1 MMNKIEIFWG
11 VDEEFE
17 SAIAGLNGTYFLRD
31 ILDLFNKTEIKIDGI
46 NTSPGETLEVENLII
61 HTDDYGGMREWA
73 ILGFTNNILENLKVT
88 VNNVWLSNPPKK
100 IYEDICRN
108 YDDDIITEHQT
119 DYPPITLENLKKIAN
134 GFNEAVI
141 GQSQVVNK
149 ILSSIYA
156 LKNSNR
162 KRPVTL
168 LFLGDSGIGK
178 TETAK
183 YISQCI
189 GKELVRV
196 QFSMQQTNSAYQYI
210 FGAEHGEDSLARELI
225 RRKSNVVLLD
235 EFDKVSPAFYN
246 AFYQMFDE
254 GVFVDSNY
262 SVDVS
267 KCIIIC
273 TTNYQTDEEAE
284 RNLGTPI
291 FSRFSK
297 VIHFQPISVEDKLI
311 IAKKSYDSLLLQ
323 LDEEDLELVPRN
335 KVLPFFENA
344 IRRGIYSN
352 IRMLRN
358 DMEDALNYE
367 ILKARN
373 IIL

>member
-1 MMNKIEIFWG
+1 MNKIEIFWG

-46 NTSPGETLEVENLII
+46 NTSPGEPLEVENLIV
-61 HTDDYGGMREWA
+61 HTDDYGSMREWA

-196 QFSMQQTNSAYQYI
+196 QFSMQQTNNAYQYI

-273 TTNYQTDEEAE
+273 TTNYRTNEEAE

-344 IRRGIYSN
+344 IRRGMYSN

>member
-1 MMNKIEIFWG
+1 MNKIEIFWG
-11 VDEEFE
+11 VDEKFE

-46 NTSPGETLEVENLII
+46 NTSPGEPLEVENLIV

-134 GFNEAVI
+134 GFNEAGI

-273 TTNYQTDEEAE
+273 TTNYRTDEEAE
-284 RNLGTPI
+284 RKLGTPI

-344 IRRGIYSN
+344 IRRGMYSN

>member
-1 MMNKIEIFWG
+1 MNKIEIFWG
-11 VDEEFE
+11 ADAEFDT
-17 SAIAGLNGTYFLRD
+17 AITGLPHIFFLSD
-31 ILDLFNKTEIKIDGI
+31 ILNYMNKTEIKIDGT
-46 NTSPGETLEVENLII
+46 NPPPEVPLDVENLIA
-61 HTDDYGGMREWA
+61 HTDDYGGMKEWA
-73 ILGFTNNILENLKVT
+73 ILGFTNNILQNLKVT
-88 VNNVWLSNPPKK
+88 IQNVWLSNPPMK
-100 IYEDICRN
+100 IYEDILRN
-108 YDDDIITEHQT
+108 YSKDMINEHHT
-119 DYPPITLENLKKIAN
+119 KYPPITIENLKTIAD
-134 GFNEAVI
+134 GFNEAVV
-141 GQSQVVNK
+141 GQPQVIRQ
-149 ILSSIYA
+149 ILSAVYA
-156 LKNSNR
+156 LKNPNR

-168 LFLGDSGIGK
+168 LFLGNSGIGK

-189 GKELVRV
+189 GKEMVRV

-254 GVFVDSNY
+254 GLFVDANY

-267 KCIIIC
+267 KSIIIC

-284 RNLGTPI
+284 KNLGTPI

-297 VIHFQPISVEDKLI
+297 VIRFLPISVEDRLI
-311 IAKKSYDSLLLQ
+311 IAKKSYDSLVLQ
-323 LDEEDLELVPRN
+323 LDAEDKKLVPQDT
-335 KVLPFFENA
+335 VLPAFEDA
-344 IRRGIYSN
+344 IRKGMYPN

-358 DMEDALNYE
+358 DMEDALNFE

-373 IIL
+373 II

>member
-1 MMNKIEIFWG
+1 MINKIEIFWG
-11 VDEEFE
+11 ADEEFK
-17 SAIAGLNGTYFLRD
+17 SAIAGLNDIYSLSD
-31 ILDLFNKTEIKIDGI
+31 ILSFLDKTEIKIDGT
-46 NTSPGETLEVENLII
+46 NLPPEKPLEVENLII
-61 HTDDYGGMREWA
+61 HSDDYGGMKEWA
-73 ILGFTNNILENLKVT
+73 ILGFTNNILHNLKVT
-88 VNNVWLSNPPKK
+88 IKNVWLSNPPKK
-100 IYEDICRN
+100 IYEDVRHN
-108 YDDDIITEHQT
+108 YGDDIITEHQT
-119 DYPPITLENLKKIAN
+119 NYPPVTLESLKAIAD

-141 GQSQVVNK
+141 GQSQVVNQ
-149 ILSSIYA
+149 ILSAVYA

-183 YISQCI
+183 YISQCF
-189 GKELVRV
+189 GKEMVRV

-254 GVFVDSNY
+254 GLFVDSNY

-273 TTNYQTDEEAE
+273 TTNYQTAE
-284 RNLGTPI
+284 QAEKNLGTPI

-297 VIHFQPISVEDKLI
+297 VIRFLPISVENKLI
-311 IAKKSYDSLLLQ
+311 IAKKIYDSLVLQ
-323 LDEEDLELVPRN
+323 LDEEDIALVP
-335 KVLPFFENA
+335 KDEVFPAFEKA
-344 IRRGIYSN
+344 ICKGMYPN

-367 ILKARN
+367 ILKARK